1 MRNECAVMSQRGR
14 QGLKRLS
21 DRPMLV
27 DRREHLK
34 IVSQPLQRMLKSLT
48 GQPAYVIGRR
58 WDILA
63 WNRAAEVVYGD
74 YARLEGDERNV
85 LHLVFADA
93 AHYG

>member
-1 MRNECAVMSQRGR
+1 
-14 QGLKRLS
+14 
-21 DRPMLV
+21 MLV